1 MAKYIELEVALALI
15 RPDKPEDEKATI
27 TIATAKKFVRSGL
40 YRIPAADVAPVVRC
54 ENCMDGIES
63 DDNKYIIC
71 CRFGIGMEFD
81 DFCSRGDRKNEC
93 NVCLAD

>member
-1 MAKYIELEVALALI
+1 MDEYLKRKTLLEHAEYDNNYRLI
-15 RPDKPEDEKATI
+15 VPAEVIKDC
-27 TIATAKKFVRSGL
+27 
-40 YRIPAADVAPVVRC
+40 PAADVAPVVRC

-93 NVCLAD
+93 NVCLVD

>member
-1 MAKYIELEVALALI
+1 MAEYLKRETLLEHAEYDNNYRLI
-15 RPDKPEDEKATI
+15 VPAEVIKDC
-27 TIATAKKFVRSGL
+27 
-40 YRIPAADVAPVVRC
+40 PAADVAPVVRC

-93 NVCLAD
+93 NVCLVD